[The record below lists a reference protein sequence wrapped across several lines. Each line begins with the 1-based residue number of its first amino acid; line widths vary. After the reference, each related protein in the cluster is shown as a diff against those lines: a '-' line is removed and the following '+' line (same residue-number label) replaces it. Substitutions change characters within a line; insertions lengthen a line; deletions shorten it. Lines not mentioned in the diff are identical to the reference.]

1 MSEQD
6 FIKLMCRT
14 QWRDE
19 GDLTPPKSLTENGR
33 KYWVQEARIIEQE
46 ELQSA

>member
-6 FIKLMCRT
+6 FIKLMIRT
-14 QWRDE
+14 QYRDE
-19 GDLTPPKSLTENGR
+19 GDLTPPKSLSENAR
-33 KYWVQEARIIEQE
+33 KLWAQEARVIELE